1 MQSVYNAASN
11 FKLHEKLFNW
21 LIRTYRNDR
30 NQCTNTKYHCS
41 LTNNRKRRSNL
52 TFLKVAV
59 RNGQPLLG
67 LAVKEL
73 HQYGREL

>member
-30 NQCTNTKYHCS
+30 NHKHKVS
-41 LTNNRKRRSNL
+41 LFTHKQQE
-52 TFLKVAV
+52 K
-59 RNGQPLLG
+59 
-67 LAVKEL
+67 KK
-73 HQYGREL
+73 